1 MQTIFLNYRKFSKFL
16 IRTNL
21 IWKKFCI
28 NIMPITCPLLLITF
42 FQNSAAYM
50 LIVAQD
56 NKFQKNFI
64 ISVLELIMVKML
76 QYVGLYVGPV
86 SWGCISNN
94 IKMLPL
100 QMFSHRVKSDCLLG
114 IDFYVWYIQ
123 YVICKMFLNVD
134 LKLSTSLVSLFCF
147 YFVLNSRFVLHLY
160 YWNLTVIKYRLDMI
174 SWRLWP
180 SSPNLC
186 CLF

>member
-1 MQTIFLNYRKFSKFL
+1 
-16 IRTNL
+16 
-21 IWKKFCI
+21 
-28 NIMPITCPLLLITF
+28 
-42 FQNSAAYM
+42 M

-114 IDFYVWYIQ
+114 IDFYV
-123 YVICKMFLNVD
+123 
-134 LKLSTSLVSLFCF
+134 
-147 YFVLNSRFVLHLY
+147 
-160 YWNLTVIKYRLDMI
+160 
-174 SWRLWP
+174 
-180 SSPNLC
+180 
-186 CLF
+186 